1 MFDRR
6 IDRVLGVMAAAGLI
20 ILGIGEVIT
29 RLDEPGPL
37 WFWLPTL
44 WGGATLIIFGGFAP
58 TENRRMSKVLVV
70 AGCALGVLPS
80 MWTLVM
86 PVLLITVM
94 LRTVNAGS
102 PAAEVH
108 GEL

>member
-6 IDRVLGVMAAAGLI
+6 IDRVLAALAAAGLI
-20 ILGIGEVIT
+20 ILGIAEVIS

-44 WGGATLIIFGGFAP
+44 WGGATLILVGGFVP
-58 TENRRMSKVLVV
+58 TENRLLSKVLVV
-70 AGCALGVLPS
+70 AGCAIGLLPS

-86 PVLLITVM
+86 PVLLITVIF
-94 LRTVNAGS
+94 RTLTAG
-102 PAAEVH
+102 PAPAELP

>member
-1 MFDRR
+1 MFHRR
-6 IDRVLGVMAAAGLI
+6 IDRVLAALAAVGLL

-44 WGGATLIIFGGFAP
+44 WGGTTLILIGGFVS
-58 TENRRMSKVLVV
+58 TENRRLSKVLVV
-70 AGCALGVLPS
+70 GGCALGMLPS

-86 PVLLITVM
+86 PCC
-94 LRTVNAGS
+94 
-102 PAAEVH
+102 
-108 GEL
+108 